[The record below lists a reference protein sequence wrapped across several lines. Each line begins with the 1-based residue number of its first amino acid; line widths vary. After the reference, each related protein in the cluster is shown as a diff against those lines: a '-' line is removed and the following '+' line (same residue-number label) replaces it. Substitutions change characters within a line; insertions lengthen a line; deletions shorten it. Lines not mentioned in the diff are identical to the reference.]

1 MKVKVNEG
9 CAGRYLWALVMV
21 CMTFLF
27 TTFLKKKE
35 SAAIEKG
42 NADIKIKFIVTVRI
56 LKDFFLKIGLKTL
69 YNYQILAV
77 ILF

>member
-1 MKVKVNEG
+1 MKVKVNEEVH
-9 CAGRYLWALVMV
+9 AGRYLCALIMMV

-56 LKDFFLKIGLKTL
+56 
-69 YNYQILAV
+69 
-77 ILF
+77 